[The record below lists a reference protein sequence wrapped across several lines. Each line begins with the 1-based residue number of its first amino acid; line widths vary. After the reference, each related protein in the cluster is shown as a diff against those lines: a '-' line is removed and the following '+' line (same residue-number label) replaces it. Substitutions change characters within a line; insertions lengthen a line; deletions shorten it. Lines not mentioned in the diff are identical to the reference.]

1 MSPAT
6 IRSIAVCALLALA
19 TASPSAAL
27 TLTTLPAQPIEQTP
41 FTLVVGGT
49 ASCPALEDITV
60 QHNRVVLVRLLLNL
74 CPTLPE
80 PFLLEIPVP
89 PLAQGKWNFQVLTN
103 SAQAVSQK
111 VTVAPIPF
119 DIEVDPPSP
128 QPGAPF
134 TIRLIGSGSCPVSGR
149 AAQDGNLLTFPYEDD
164 CHIEFVS
171 PPEPFVIPLPMDPLP
186 AGDYVAQAVDFFGE
200 TLASRRFHVS
210 DAPACQPSETA
221 LCLLEG
227 RYRVE
232 ATWRTAAAQGTARA
246 LPESDNFGAFSLA
259 AADRLELFVG
269 MLDACESPTH
279 TVWVSSNGLTDA
291 EVEITVTEMATGEV
305 RHYDNPLGMRFAP
318 IWDPMAFA
326 CP

>member
-1 MSPAT
+1 MSRSY
-6 IRSIAVCALLALA
+6 IRSLFGCILLLA
-19 TASPSAAL
+19 TPSPSAAL

-49 ASCPALEDITV
+49 ASCPALEDVTV

-74 CPTLPE
+74 CPTLPG

-89 PLAQGKWNFQVLTN
+89 PLAQGEWNFQILTN
-103 SAQAVSQK
+103 DAQAVAQQ

-119 DIEVDPPSP
+119 DLEVDPPSP

-134 TIRLIGSGSCPVSGR
+134 TIRLIGSGFCPLSVL
-149 AAQDGNLLTFPYEDD
+149 AARDGNLLTFLYDD
-164 CHIEFVS
+164 NCQLEFV
-171 PPEPFVIPLPMDPLP
+171 PPPQPFVIPLPMNPLP
-186 AGDYVAQAVDFFGE
+186 AGDYVVQAVDFPGK
-200 TLASRRFHVS
+200 TLASRRFTIS

-232 ATWRTAAAQGTARA
+232 ATWRTVAAQGTARA
-246 LPESDNFGAFSLA
+246 HAESANFGAFSLA
-259 AADRLELFVG
+259 DADHLELFVG
-269 MLDACESPTH
+269 MLDACDSPTH
-279 TVWVSSNGLTDA
+279 TVWVSTNGLTDA

-305 RHYDNPLGMRFAP
+305 RRYDNPLGMRFAP
-318 IWDPMAFA
+318 IWDPMAFV